1 MVISSAFRFN
11 EPNHPYREGDLV
23 KVGQEQG
30 VVKSLSEN
38 PDLVRVEFTTGP
50 QSGNI
55 RLVVA
60 SQCSLVR

>member
-1 MVISSAFRFN
+1 MVITSNFIN
-11 EPNHPYREGDLV
+11 EPNHPYKVGDRV

-30 VVKSLSEN
+30 IIDSLSEN

-55 RLVVA
+55 RLVVVK
-60 SQCSLVR
+60 QVSLL